1 MQRDL
6 SCHHEPVSDMFPRPT
21 TRDDWDRYR
30 LSDEQVTSFAERG
43 YVAGVPLLNVGQ
55 IERLRSELIDLFD
68 SRHPSNDLFY
78 EYHSNESASPETVL
92 FHALGAWRLRP
103 ALHDILWAPAF
114 TMAASQLL
122 GGKVRFW
129 HDQLFCKP
137 PKHGGVVAW
146 H

>member
-1 MQRDL
+1 MAIDFSTR
-6 SCHHEPVSDMFPRPT
+6 HELVSSLFKIPH
-21 TRDDWDRYR
+21 TREAWERYR
-30 LSDEQVTSFAERG
+30 LTDEQVRFFHENGYLPGIKILDDAQVEALRAE
-43 YVAGVPLLNVGQ
+43 VA
-55 IERLRSELIDLFD
+55 DLANPKCD
-68 SRHPSNDLFY
+68 GHELFY